1 MLNRA
6 SYFLTTLIIL
16 CMAVPIVAEAESD
29 TAKKIRVRFSTSNE
43 QPSQRSLAARP
54 ASAPTMEVI
63 ETRTVT
69 RRGPRQRNPEIS
81 SQHMVVI
88 GFDIQEREISRTVIA
103 DPRLVRAETFGPTG
117 EVISSERIYRNNI
130 EFPVVFSDD
139 PRISTLRFYHPNW
152 TGKKL
157 DLQLIG
163 ETRLP

>member
-1 MLNRA
+1 
-6 SYFLTTLIIL
+6 
-16 CMAVPIVAEAESD
+16 MAAPIVAKAESN
-29 TAKKIRVRFSTSNE
+29 TAKKIRVRFSTTNE

-54 ASAPTMEVI
+54 APAPRLEVI
-63 ETRTVT
+63 DTRTVT
-69 RRGPRQRNPEIS
+69 RRRPRQRNPEIS

-117 EVISSERIYRNNI
+117 EVMATERIYQNNI

-139 PRISTLRFYHPNW
+139 PRITTLRFYQPNW
-152 TGKKL
+152 IGKTL
-157 DLQLIG
+157 DLELIG